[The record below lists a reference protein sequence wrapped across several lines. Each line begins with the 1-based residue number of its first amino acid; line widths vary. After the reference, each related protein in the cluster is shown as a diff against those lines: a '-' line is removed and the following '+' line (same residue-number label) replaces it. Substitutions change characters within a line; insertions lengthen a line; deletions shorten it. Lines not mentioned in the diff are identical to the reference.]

1 MVLTSP
7 EPPEPPSRGKTLP
20 NPALLR
26 QSHADLSTSSAN
38 RLQKA
43 HTLPSNQRGRTVSA
57 IDLHNAIN
65 NNHFRTR
72 TPQSVS
78 ILSLH
83 QSDDN
88 EGYCFDNSALQFND
102 DDIHLNLSP
111 TPSAAPEDD
120 NVFED
125 VDLNSKDDS
134 NDIPEGF
141 KVAYRDAKS
150 VPTRSSS
157 WYDGF
162 LHCLKPVMSSFMGKG
177 KPTDGDSNKQG
188 KSSITIPGIRKIK

>member
-7 EPPEPPSRGKTLP
+7 EPPPSRGKTLP
-20 NPALLR
+20 NPALMR
-26 QSHADLSTSSAN
+26 QSHADL

-43 HTLPSNQRGRTVSA
+43 HTLPSNQRARTVSA

-65 NNHFRTR
+65 NNNFRTR

-88 EGYCFDNSALQFND
+88 DGYCFDNSALQFND
-102 DDIHLNLSP
+102 DIHLNMSP
-111 TPSAAPEDD
+111 TPDDD

-125 VDLNSKDDS
+125 IDLNTKEESEQDQK
-134 NDIPEGF
+134 IPEGF
-141 KVAYRDAKS
+141 KLAYRDAKS

-177 KPTDGDSNKQG
+177 KPTDGNSNKEG
-188 KSSITIPGIRKIK
+188 KNY